1 MCLSVSNI
9 SLEHLA
15 ADNTSSCLGQ
25 GSVVFRR
32 AQASQILKIRLN
44 IEEALQRNLYT
55 QPQYIRIAQLRIACM
70 VAILKWAIHVFY

>member
-25 GSVVFRR
+25 GFVVFRQ

-44 IEEALQRNLYT
+44 IEEALQRHLYT

-70 VAILKWAIHVFY
+70 VAILK

>member
-25 GSVVFRR
+25 GQVVFLR
-32 AQASQILKIRLN
+32 ARASQILQIPLN

-70 VAILKWAIHVFY
+70 VAILKWAIHVF